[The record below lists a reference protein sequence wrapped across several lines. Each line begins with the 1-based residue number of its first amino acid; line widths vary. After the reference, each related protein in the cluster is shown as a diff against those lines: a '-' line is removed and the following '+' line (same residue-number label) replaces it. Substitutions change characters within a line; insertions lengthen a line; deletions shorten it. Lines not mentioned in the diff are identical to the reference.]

1 MVVKSPTMQVTDVSK
16 ITLGVGLG
24 DADDC
29 EGSAV

>member
-16 ITLGVGLG
+16 IALGGGVG
-24 DADDC
+24 DPDDC